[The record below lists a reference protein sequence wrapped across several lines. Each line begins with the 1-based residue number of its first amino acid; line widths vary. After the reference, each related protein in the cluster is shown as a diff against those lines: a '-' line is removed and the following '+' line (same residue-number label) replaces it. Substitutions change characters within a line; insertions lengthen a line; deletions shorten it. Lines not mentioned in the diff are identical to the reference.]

1 MGPSDKD
8 PPDHD
13 SDAPESDSGAPEG
26 DAPADAASADALPEE
41 EAAPDSGPGEPD
53 VPVPDGEPVTREEMW
68 AFLGEIETQNRI
80 REVVTA
86 RSPNAPEHVIDDV
99 VQKVNMK
106 ALESASLPRTQA
118 GKRGWIG
125 AVAYTV
131 TMSHFRA
138 EKKDRDWL
146 NREALVEEQPPAPE
160 DRTDESDEEERR
172 VVEGGPLPPW
182 MISRWL
188 KEQVGKNPEE
198 KRTYELIVRKAR
210 SKKGYAEIAAAA
222 GMTENQLNNR
232 VHRLK
237 TKYLP
242 LRQKF
247 EKDRR
252 DRMLLWWRRSKTAAK
267 WAVVAAVVGAVL
279 WFLLHRKRHEDIGPE
294 PAFAPGSATASA
306 APPPPFN
313 QALPPTEQST
323 APPSDKPP
331 TSPKPPR

>member
-1 MGPSDKD
+1 MGPSDRD
-8 PPDHD
+8 PQDDD
-13 SDAPESDSGAPEG
+13 SDAPEGDSDAADG

-41 EAAPDSGPGEPD
+41 EAAPDSGPGEQD

-68 AFLGEIETQNRI
+68 AFLGEMETQNRI

-86 RSPNAPEHVIDDV
+86 RSPNAPEHMIDDV

-146 NREALVEEQPPAPE
+146 DREALVEEQPPAPE

-198 KRTYELIVRKAR
+198 RRTYELIVRKAR

-267 WAVVAAVVGAVL
+267 WAVVAALVGAVL
-279 WFLLHRKRHEDIGPE
+279 WLLLHRRQHEDIRPE
-294 PAFAPGSATASA
+294 PQFVPGSASASA
-306 APPPPFN
+306 APPPPLD

-323 APPSDKPP
+323 TPAPDKPP
-331 TSPKPPR
+331 R

>member
-1 MGPSDKD
+1 MGPSDRD
-8 PPDHD
+8 PQDD
-13 SDAPESDSGAPEG
+13 ASDAPEGDSDAADG

-41 EAAPDSGPGEPD
+41 EAAPDSGPGEQD

-68 AFLGEIETQNRI
+68 AFLGERTTQNRI

-86 RSPNAPEHVIDDV
+86 RSPNTPEDVIDDI
-99 VQKVNMK
+99 VQKVNVK
-106 ALESASLPRTQA
+106 ALESAALPRTQA

-125 AVAYTV
+125 AVAFTV
-131 TMSHFRA
+131 TMSHFRV
-138 EKKDRDWL
+138 EKKDRKWVDD
-146 NREALVEEQPPAPE
+146 EAPVEEQPPAPE

-188 KEQVGKNPEE
+188 EEQVGKNPEE

-267 WAVVAAVVGAVL
+267 WAVVAALVGAVL
-279 WFLLHRKRHEDIGPE
+279 WLLLHRRQHEDIRPE
-294 PAFAPGSATASA
+294 PQFVPGSASASA
-306 APPPPFN
+306 APPPPLD

-323 APPSDKPP
+323 TPAPDKPP
-331 TSPKPPR
+331 R

>member
-1 MGPSDKD
+1 MSPSDRD
-8 PPDHD
+8 PQDDD
-13 SDAPESDSGAPEG
+13 SDVPESDSGAPDG
-26 DAPADAASADALPEE
+26 HAPADAASADALPEE
-41 EAAPDSGPGEPD
+41 EAAPESGPGEPD

-86 RSPNAPEHVIDDV
+86 RSPNAPEDVIDDI
-99 VQKVNMK
+99 VQKVNVK
-106 ALESASLPRTQA
+106 ALESAALPRTQG

-125 AVAYTV
+125 AVASTV
-131 TMSHFRA
+131 TISHFRK

-172 VVEGGPLPPW
+172 VAEGGPLPPW

-188 KEQVGKNPEE
+188 KEQVAKNPEE

-252 DRMLLWWRRSKTAAK
+252 DRMLLWWRRGKTAAK
-267 WAVVAAVVGAVL
+267 WAVVAAFVGAVL
-279 WFLLHRKRHEDIGPE
+279 WWFLLHRKQRDDIGPE
-294 PAFAPGSATASA
+294 PQFVPGSATASA
-306 APPPPFN
+306 APPPPLN
-313 QALPPTEQST
+313 QALPPTEQSS
-323 APPSDKPP
+323 PPATDKPP
-331 TSPKPPR
+331 R